1 MPPLLLFSFIH
12 KGQLDIQSILSTPTL
27 SLSLSLLNNR
37 IQSELKKEAS
47 IMSQSLRH
55 YDLNS
60 YQHDW
65 WLISMLSSGR
75 LQGIKQWD
83 WSWKSMVSSKT
94 TVKVTLFDDYSGSR
108 EHTLTNGLCNCLL
121 ISVGLFRKFKTHK
134 IYFPIYSAPHMVDSS
149 SLPWINKNKLMP
161 LPKGHCK
168 WN

>member
-27 SLSLSLLNNR
+27 SLSFSLLNNR
-37 IQSELKKEAS
+37 IQSELKKETS

-65 WLISMLSSGR
+65 WLISMLSRGR

-108 EHTLTNGLCNCLL
+108 EHTLANGLCNCLL
-121 ISVGLFRKFKTHK
+121 ISVDCSENSKHTKY
-134 IYFPIYSAPHMVDSS
+134 IFPYILLHTWLIHHLSP
-149 SLPWINKNKLMP
+149 
-161 LPKGHCK
+161 G
-168 WN
+168 